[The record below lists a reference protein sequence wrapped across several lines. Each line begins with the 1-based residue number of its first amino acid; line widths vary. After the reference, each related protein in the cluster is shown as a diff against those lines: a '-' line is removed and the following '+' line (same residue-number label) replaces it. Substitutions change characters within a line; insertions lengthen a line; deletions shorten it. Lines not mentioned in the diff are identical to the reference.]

1 MSLKAGGG
9 NLGTTFSTLTYSDM
23 IAMVGCRAWGCEGCC
38 GGSIVDEKTA
48 QTCFRPGLR
57 NRANGPLRNRTGCSL
72 TKQPTTCI
80 LLPCICRI
88 LNLLEPWSIRAMFL
102 LVILRIPSPF
112 CSDTAHVVGLSSLSP
127 FTVYHGNVPAHM
139 STSGRLIAMY
149 TACSSVFANALPDAG
164 HFNTVP
170 HGFSV

>member
-1 MSLKAGGG
+1 VCDATLACRTCGRVVEVLVDKLAIVELAIAQSEGQRAPKHTSLEALAMSLKAGGG

-48 QTCFRPGLR
+48 QTCFRSGLR
-57 NRANGPLRNRTGCSL
+57 NRANGPLRDRTGCSL

-88 LNLLEPWSIRAMFL
+88 LNSSEPGSIRAT
-102 LVILRIPSPF
+102 F
-112 CSDTAHVVGLSSLSP
+112 CGDTAHLQHILQ
-127 FTVYHGNVPAHM
+127 
-139 STSGRLIAMY
+139 
-149 TACSSVFANALPDAG
+149 
-164 HFNTVP
+164 
-170 HGFSV
+170 